1 MATARAATR
10 SGGSLYACDGFAP
23 AFAAFLRHDRDWRR
37 RRIDR
42 FFPVDRD
49 LATRTINLQGVIDAA
64 LVEEFLDR
72 HGDDLGFEGD
82 LPKDGDKL
90 TVWIPAISQGK
101 RLLLDYSI
109 RDGQGKSLP
118 MLNRLEAAR
127 AVAQDLL
134 GILVAGMNSRDR
146 AHFARAQT
154 ADSFLSIFVL
164 LAALAFQY
172 PFLVVQRVDE
182 WLKKEKRAHPSD
194 TLAGRNLKDWV
205 RREAESFLSTRTG
218 EERAL
223 FADTLVSELH
233 ALFHWRT
240 GLEIRHEIPQ
250 QFRVGAM
257 ARFSSLP
264 ELLLHGVRD
273 LLEVFVALSRPDAK
287 DVDGRCLLS
296 RDLLRKEPAEFAR
309 AAANRTLH
317 GLGLL
322 SAMLERQDE
331 QTKCVA
337 EHEVMSDLQRWTAY
351 LVMEIQ
357 LGVPFQ
363 VKISETLVLD
373 SPRPSRSL
381 LSPLRHATSS
391 VRRMPRILRSL
402 QWPGWREAWR
412 RTVWRLR
419 FRTGVQLYPL
429 ALGDA
434 EIYHVEV
441 IADDPELDCARGEM
455 AEECIGASDGT
466 KEFKQCDLDDYFS
479 AQQSASDRLLHLYS
493 TRGSR
498 EQSATNSSAP
508 EQAGNERTPFLRMRF
523 PLTWSVR
530 LGYTTAAA
538 AFLVAGGYIASVW
551 WEATKKGQG
560 PQDLK
565 VVATVSALAVTMSL
579 WLMRVQHPRRIVQR
593 KVRWA
598 HVVFAIAILLIIL
611 SPVVFLTRWA
621 ISHPATGGS
630 APRKSQVSD
639 ASRTRAR
646 GARPLALPDL
656 RLSAQPTRRLRSHPP
671 ARHPLRTR

>member
-1 MATARAATR
+1 MATARAAVQ

-49 LATRTINLQGVIDAA
+49 LATRTINLQGVIEAS
-64 LVEEFLDR
+64 LVEQFLDL
-72 HGDDLGFEGD
+72 HGDDLGFHGD
-82 LPKDGDKL
+82 PPKDGDKL
-90 TVWIPAISQGK
+90 TAWIPAISQGK

-118 MLNRLEAAR
+118 MLNRMEAAR

-134 GILVAGMNSRDR
+134 GVLVAGIDSKDR
-146 AHFARAQT
+146 VHFARAQT
-154 ADSFLSIFVL
+154 TDSFFSIFAL

-182 WLKKEKRAHPSD
+182 WCRKEKR
-194 TLAGRNLKDWV
+194 GRPPGGLTGQDLKDWV
-205 RREAESFLSTRTG
+205 WKEAASFLSSR
-218 EERAL
+218 EKAEREL
-223 FADTLVSELH
+223 FADSLVSDLH
-233 ALFHWRT
+233 ALFHWHT

-264 ELLLHGVRD
+264 EVLLHGVRD
-273 LLEVFVALSRPDAK
+273 LLEVFVALSRPDARQPNGG
-287 DVDGRCLLS
+287 VLLS
-296 RDLLRKEPAEFAR
+296 REKLLEGPAQFAR
-309 AAANRTLH
+309 VAANRTLH

-322 SAMLERQDE
+322 SAMLARQDK
-331 QTKCVA
+331 QTRCVA

-351 LVMEIQ
+351 LVMEIR

-373 SPRPSRSL
+373 SPRPPRSL
-381 LSPLRHATSS
+381 RPSRRHRPSRVRRTPRIPLRS
-391 VRRMPRILRSL
+391 RRWRLSRQEVKKRIGDR
-402 QWPGWREAWR
+402 WTRM
-412 RTVWRLR
+412 VWRLR
-419 FRTGVQLYPL
+419 LRTGVQLYPL

-455 AEECIGASDGT
+455 AEECLGERDGT
-466 KEFKQCDLDDYFS
+466 KEFKQCNLDEYFS

-498 EQSATNSSAP
+498 ELNGSSP
-508 EQAGNERTPFLRMRF
+508 PRQEQVGNERTPFLRMRF
-523 PLTWSVR
+523 PLMWSVR
-530 LGYTTAAA
+530 LGYSTAAL
-538 AFLVAGGYIASVW
+538 AFMLAGGYLAWVW
-551 WEATKKGQG
+551 WDSGTKGHG

-565 VVATVSALAVTMSL
+565 VVATISALAVTMSL

-598 HVVFAIAILLIIL
+598 HVVFAVSILLILL
-611 SPVVFLTRWA
+611 SPLVFLA
-621 ISHPATGGS
+621 
-630 APRKSQVSD
+630 
-639 ASRTRAR
+639 RTW
-646 GARPLALPDL
+646 
-656 RLSAQPTRRLRSHPP
+656 
-671 ARHPLRTR
+671 